1 MTARFG
7 NEDSQSVAAF
17 SITEDL
23 GPNVSISLFLRARR
37 RSGLLLLLANSSSP
51 ILYMRLEAGRVKVQL
66 HDSESLTASKE
77 VHDGEVHF
85 VNMEVGDSRMSL
97 YVAGQKEGDVEV
109 GGVSIQAGDIVYVG
123 GLEEGSVTSEF
134 GGYFKGCIQ
143 DLRISGRRLQ
153 FFGLDT
159 SVTSFPPELMENVTA
174 GCSGD
179 DMCSVSINEHIGRRL
194 NTNLRRFST
203 TEALQAKQSQSR

>member
-1 MTARFG
+1 MA
-7 NEDSQSVAAF
+7 VF
-17 SITEDL
+17 SITEEL

-51 ILYMRLEAGRVKVQL
+51 ILHMWLEAGRVKVQL
-66 HDSESLTASKE
+66 HDSESLMTSKE

-85 VNMEVGDSRMSL
+85 VSVEVVDTRMSL
-97 YVAGQKEGDVEV
+97 YVAGQKEGDMEV
-109 GGVSIQAGDIVYVG
+109 GSVSIQAGDVVYVG
-123 GLEEGSVTSEF
+123 GLEERSVTSEF

-159 SVTSFPPELMENVTA
+159 SVRSFPPELMENVTA

-179 DMCSVSINEHIGRRL
+179 DMCSVSINDHMCRHFATYL
-194 NTNLRRFST
+194 
-203 TEALQAKQSQSR
+203 